1 MHLQEYEERHPQGS
15 ATLCS
20 VMTLSNTIPTSFY
33 LCVHLLEFLS
43 YMVTLCLWCLWCQV
57 SLVSGI
63 FGIFGVFGV
72 RCLWYLSCSQ
82 EPWGCTARGGAAA
95 GCEVEFTTIM
105 AVAV

>member
-43 YMVTLCLWCLWCQV
+43 YMVTWLLCV
-57 SLVSGI
+57 